1 MNNALISKASLFPRY
16 ALDTPSIRRTS
27 EPRPMPRAPSSRR
40 PKLPADPLA
49 PSVSHDDAVAREL
62 RDDPVLAAAYL
73 KAALADVDEPKA
85 LLVALR
91 QLAKAH
97 GIARIAKEA
106 QIERESLYRALSEK
120 GNPRFSTIVAVVHA
134 LGLVLT
140 VQPAG
145 PNRHRRVRVTRLR
158 TKTSTARASK
168 PRTSRAA

>member
-1 MNNALISKASLFPRY
+1 
-16 ALDTPSIRRTS
+16 
-27 EPRPMPRAPSSRR
+27 MPRAATSHR
-40 PKLPADPLA
+40 PKSPVKPPA
-49 PSVSHDDAVAREL
+49 PSVAHDDAVAREL
-62 RDDPVLAAAYL
+62 RDDPALAAAYL
-73 KAALADVDEPKA
+73 QAAIAESGEPKV

-120 GNPRFSTIVAVVHA
+120 GNPRFSTIIAVVRA

-140 VQPAG
+140 VQPA
-145 PNRHRRVRVTRLR
+145 RAATHRRVRVTRVPA
-158 TKTSTARASK
+158 KASASRATK

>member
-1 MNNALISKASLFPRY
+1 
-16 ALDTPSIRRTS
+16 
-27 EPRPMPRAPSSRR
+27 MPRATTSTQAKS
-40 PKLPADPLA
+40 PARKRSA
-49 PSVSHDDAVAREL
+49 AASVSHDDAVAREL
-62 RDDPVLAAAYL
+62 REDPALAAAYL
-73 KAALADVDEPKA
+73 KAALAESDEPKV
-85 LLVALR
+85 LLIALR

-106 QIERESLYRALSEK
+106 QIERESLYRALSAK

-158 TKTSTARASK
+158 TKTSTARANK